1 MKKRLFY
8 GIGIGFLAIL
18 AIFYLPLWA
27 AFILALA
34 LTTVLM
40 LEFYDLFK
48 AADPPFPIFDRYG
61 TACGLALMTVVFLDS
76 LPNWPSPIRS
86 DLGNWERFV
95 IFMTIG
101 IVMVRQF
108 PQKLNT
114 QPIMTIAGTLFG
126 VFYVAYLFAF
136 MLRLAVSFDPG
147 ASLVTRIG
155 PTGRFLVLFLL
166 VTVKVSDAGALF
178 VGCRYGKNKLFP
190 RISPKKTWEGL
201 YGGIVSGMAGGLGV
215 YLAMGQADGVW
226 WRRVF
231 GAVHLNIW
239 DILVLGFLLTVL
251 GAVGDL
257 VESLIKRAVAVKDS
271 AGIVPGLGGFLDM
284 FDSLLYTAPV
294 MFFYVRA
301 FGL

>member
-1 MKKRLFY
+1 
-8 GIGIGFLAIL
+8 
-18 AIFYLPLWA
+18 
-27 AFILALA
+27 
-34 LTTVLM
+34 
-40 LEFYDLFK
+40 
-48 AADPPFPIFDRYG
+48 
-61 TACGLALMTVVFLDS
+61 
-76 LPNWPSPIRS
+76 
-86 DLGNWERFV
+86 
-95 IFMTIG
+95 
-101 IVMVRQF
+101 
-108 PQKLNT
+108 
-114 QPIMTIAGTLFG
+114 
-126 VFYVAYLFAF
+126 
-136 MLRLAVSFDPG
+136 
-147 ASLVTRIG
+147 
-155 PTGRFLVLFLL
+155 
-166 VTVKVSDAGALF
+166 
-178 VGCRYGKNKLFP
+178 
-190 RISPKKTWEGL
+190 
-201 YGGIVSGMAGGLGV
+201 MAGGLGV